1 MICCGRLFH
10 WLKGLTS
17 AGRERPGRPFPAVF
31 GVLTRSPANGGK
43 SSTLYHGPNARFAC
57 LKAEMLRPIA
67 LAGSLA
73 GIAAPIAAILIAV
86 AVPPATP
93 ARAQGIGN
101 IFSDP
106 VPRPPGNIPRGNQP
120 PPPQEEEEE
129 VPALPQGRVLPA
141 PNRPLPGQGSNMP
154 GPVQTQPLAP
164 PPGTTVIPQNVPPAV
179 AVQPPQ
185 PGVNPTLPGLPPG
198 QRQPKGVPQTPASL
212 QPGDEVV
219 QEPPAAK
226 IINKKASFSGLDKIT
241 GRIINFDEDIGET
254 VQFGALRVKTDAC
267 YTRPA
272 TEAANTD
279 AFVEVDEITLQGEV
293 KRIFSGWMFAAS
305 PGLHG
310 VEHPIYDIWLT
321 DCKGPE
327 TTVVTAAPDPKPAP
341 PPPPAAQKRPPAPKQ
356 AVPRPPAPTQQQVQ
370 QQPPPPPAPPPP
382 QQPGGLFGI
391 FR

>member
-1 MICCGRLFH
+1 
-10 WLKGLTS
+10 
-17 AGRERPGRPFPAVF
+17 
-31 GVLTRSPANGGK
+31 
-43 SSTLYHGPNARFAC
+43 
-57 LKAEMLRPIA
+57 MLRTIA
-67 LAGSLA
+67 LTGFAALVAAMTISLA
-73 GIAAPIAAILIAV
+73 P
-86 AVPPATP
+86 P
-93 ARAQGIGN
+93 ARAQIGN

-106 VPRPPGNIPRGNQP
+106 PPRPPGAIPRGGQQP
-120 PPPQEEEEE
+120 QQPLDEEEE
-129 VPALPQGRVLPA
+129 VPVLPQGRLLPT
-141 PNRPLPGQGSNMP
+141 PNRPPPGQGVPPP
-154 GPVQTQPLAP
+154 GSVQSQPLAP
-164 PPGTTVIPQNVPPAV
+164 PPGTTVVPQNTAPGIAV
-179 AVQPPQ
+179 APPQ
-185 PGVNPTLPGLPPG
+185 PSQPGVAVAPPSPSPLPGLPPG
-198 QRQPKGVPQTPASL
+198 QKQPKGVPQTPATL

-219 QEPPAAK
+219 TEPPATK
-226 IINKKASFSGLDKIT
+226 IVNKKASFSGLDKIT

-321 DCKGPE
+321 DCKVPDA
-327 TTVVTAAPDPKPAP
+327 TIVSAQPDPPKP
-341 PPPPAAQKRPPAPKQ
+341 PPPPPQKRAPQKQ
-356 AVPRPPAPTQQQVQ
+356 AAPRPSPPPQPQFQ
-370 QQPPPPPAPPPP
+370 QQPAPPPPPP

>member
-1 MICCGRLFH
+1 MFR
-10 WLKGLTS
+10 T
-17 AGRERPGRPFPAVF
+17 
-31 GVLTRSPANGGK
+31 
-43 SSTLYHGPNARFAC
+43 
-57 LKAEMLRPIA
+57 IA
-67 LAGSLA
+67 LTGFAALIAASAISLA
-73 GIAAPIAAILIAV
+73 P
-86 AVPPATP
+86 P
-93 ARAQGIGN
+93 ARAQIGN

-106 VPRPPGNIPRGNQP
+106 AAPRPPGNVPRGAP
-120 PPPQEEEEE
+120 PPLPDDEEE
-129 VPALPQGRVLPA
+129 VPELPQGRLLPT
-141 PNRPLPGQGSNMP
+141 PNRPLPGQGVPAP
-154 GPVQTQPLAP
+154 GSVQSQPLAP
-164 PPGTTVIPQNVPPAV
+164 PPGTTVIPQNTPPAIAV
-179 AVQPPQ
+179 APPQ
-185 PGVNPTLPGLPPG
+185 PGQGVAVAPPGANPLPGLPPG
-198 QRQPKGVPQTPASL
+198 QRQPKGVPQSPATL

-219 QEPPAAK
+219 SEPPAQK
-226 IINKKASFSGLDKIT
+226 IVNKKASFSGLDKIT

-310 VEHPIYDIWLT
+310 VEHPIYDIWLN

-327 TTVVTAAPDPKPAP
+327 TTLVNAAPTEPPKPAAP
-341 PPPPAAQKRPPAPKQ
+341 PPPQKRAPPKQ
-356 AVPRPPAPTQQQVQ
+356 AQR
-370 QQPPPPPAPPPP
+370 PPPPPQPQFQQQPQPPP